1 MTLEKQW
8 QIENE
13 MLLSDLIK
21 KRFYSTVYGMAF
33 GEAMCTAGD
42 VPVLLKEITNKTIL
56 EKKNIR
62 LSDPAELLKRCG
74 PLALV
79 FGEEFSFQEIVSFI
93 EEYFNENNIN
103 KTQFLGIIIYIN
115 ILFRLYHYDSFQRA
129 FDETIN
135 DCKNHIP
142 AEYKNEFAEYELL
155 FNTQFDSK
163 PDNEN
168 NTNSFQHYLLAAVY
182 CCISQ
187 DSYENTIRTA
197 STFTSDSGVIGSM
210 AGAMAG
216 LYYYKNNGFPE
227 EKLDGIKCEIFLD
240 VLLTKFH
247 KLSKMILL
255 RKKGDK
261 GKA

>member
-1 MTLEKQW
+1 MTFKKSW

-13 MLLSDLIK
+13 MLHSDLIK
-21 KRFYSTVYGMAF
+21 KRFYATVYGMAF
-33 GEAMCTAGD
+33 GEAMCIAGD
-42 VPVLLKEITNKTIL
+42 VPVLLKEITNSTIL
-56 EKKNIR
+56 DKKNIK
-62 LSDPAELLKRCG
+62 LSDPVELLKRCG

-93 EEYFNENNIN
+93 EEYFSKNNIN

-115 ILFRLYHYDSFQRA
+115 ILFRLYHYDNFQRA
-129 FDETIN
+129 IDETIN

-142 AEYKNEFAEYELL
+142 AEYKSEFADYELL
-155 FNTQFDSK
+155 FNKQFGSR

-168 NTNSFQHYLLAAVY
+168 NTNSFQYYLLAAVY
-182 CCISQ
+182 CCISE

-197 STFTSDSGVIGSM
+197 STFTSDSGIIGSM

-216 LYYYKNNGFPE
+216 LYYYKNDGFPE
-227 EKLDGIKCEIFLD
+227 ERLAGLECEIFLD

-247 KLSKMILL
+247 KLSKMASLS
-255 RKKGDK
+255 KKGDR
-261 GKA
+261 GKV